1 MSEFQTLQVG
11 SLELRKTA
19 DGWQYLSEGIGN
31 DPDRWCDATG
41 VLGPFGN
48 SGVNTLLDELLAAR
62 QEAEQKAERVC
73 ENCRYWGQIYEGCC
87 DFIDTIAGER
97 VAATTGCQII
107 ATVSDDT
114 GLNTVLKTGPNF
126 SCPNF
131 SKQR

>member
-19 DGWQYLSEGIGN
+19 EGWQYLCKGKDNE
-31 DPDRWCDATG
+31 PEYWWDATT
-41 VLGPFGN
+41 LLAPFGG
-48 SGVNTLLDELLAAR
+48 SGLSSVLDELLAAR

-73 ENCRYWGQIYEGCC
+73 KNCRYWGQIYEGCC

-107 ATVSDDT
+107 ATVSDDS
-114 GLNTVLKTGPNF
+114 GLNTLLKTGPNF

-131 SKQR
+131 SK